1 MRWRCS
7 LAQPL
12 LLTDAAT
19 LAPLLSGTRIVGI
32 GKAGNPDCM
41 DGVTPGMVTGVTTDC
56 IAGEKMII
64 TAGAIDTHVHWI
76 CPQIIEEAIASGI
89 TTLCAKCRDPALHLS
104 HWRASCQMSP
114 RRNDGRRTGGA
125 RLGPSSLECASRQVS
140 GRLRPVLFRPRPPF

>member
-1 MRWRCS
+1 
-7 LAQPL
+7 
-12 LLTDAAT
+12 
-19 LAPLLSGTRIVGI
+19 VGI

-89 TTLCAKCRDPALHLS
+89 TTLCA
-104 HWRASCQMSP
+104 
-114 RRNDGRRTGGA
+114 NT
-125 RLGPSSLECASRQVS
+125 LG
-140 GRLRPVLFRPRPPF
+140 PRPPISLCFPSFHLCVWRTSRRPSLHAP